1 MEINMKKIFYT
12 LAACLFALGFSAC
25 SDDNDALTDTTLTHY
40 VSFQLIG
47 DEFVEVPLGTEYV
60 DAGVRA
66 ELDGEDYTSQVTVE
80 GLEDIDVNQLGLYE
94 VTYSAVSPDGYPSS
108 ITRTVAVCDPTVKTD
123 ISGKYVSQP
132 GSTILGTSVS
142 LAGYNFTIRKAASGI
157 FFISDMIGGLYD
169 QRAGYGSKYALQG
182 YISLD
187 NDNNIDVISGIVPG
201 WGDSYEYFENGVYDP
216 DTKTIT
222 YDIGYYVYDF
232 HIILKYN
239 KPLE

>member
-40 VSFQLIG
+40 VAFELIG

-60 DAGVRA
+60 DPGVRA

-108 ITRTVAVCDPTVKTD
+108 ITRTVAVCDPGVTTD
-123 ISGKYVSQP
+123 ISGVYTSQA
-132 GSTILGTSVS
+132 GTGFGSVS
-142 LAGYNFTIRKAASGI
+142 LAGFDFTIKKAASGI
-157 FFISDMIGGLYD
+157 FSISDMMAGLYA
-169 QRAGYGSKYALQG
+169 QYVGYGANYALRG

-187 NDNNIDVISGIVPG
+187 RDNNIDAISAVVPG
-201 WGDSYEYFENGVYDP
+201 WGDTYEYFENGVYDP
-216 DTKTIT
+216 ETKTIT
-222 YDIGYYVYDF
+222 YDVYYYKYLIHV
-232 HIILKYN
+232 ILKY
-239 KPLE
+239 KKSLE

>member
-1 MEINMKKIFYT
+1 MKKIFYT

-40 VSFQLIG
+40 VSFELLG
-47 DEFVEVPLGTEYV
+47 GEFVEVPLGTEYV

-66 ELDGEDYTSQVTVE
+66 ELDGQDYTSQVTVE

-108 ITRTVAVCDPTVKTD
+108 VTRTVAVCDPTVTTD
-123 ISGKYVSQP
+123 ISGKYVSQA
-132 GSTILGTSVS
+132 GSGIAGTSVS
-142 LAGYNFTIRKAASGI
+142 LAGYNFTITKAASGI

-187 NDNNIDVISGIVPG
+187 NDNNINVISGVVPG
-201 WGDSYEYFENGVYDP
+201 WGDSYEYFENGSYDP
-216 DTKTIT
+216 ETKTVT

>member
-40 VSFQLIG
+40 VSFELLG
-47 DEFVEVPLGTEYV
+47 GEFVEVPLGTEYV

-66 ELDGEDYTSQVTVE
+66 ELDGQDYTSQVTVE

-108 ITRTVAVCDPTVKTD
+108 VTRTVAVCDPTVTTD
-123 ISGKYVSQP
+123 ISGKYVSQA
-132 GSTILGTSVS
+132 GSGIAGTSVS
-142 LAGYNFTIRKAASGI
+142 LAGYNFTITKAASGI

-187 NDNNIDVISGIVPG
+187 NDNNINVISGIVPG
-201 WGDSYEYFENGVYDP
+201 WGDSYEYFENGSYDP
-216 DTKTIT
+216 ETKTVT